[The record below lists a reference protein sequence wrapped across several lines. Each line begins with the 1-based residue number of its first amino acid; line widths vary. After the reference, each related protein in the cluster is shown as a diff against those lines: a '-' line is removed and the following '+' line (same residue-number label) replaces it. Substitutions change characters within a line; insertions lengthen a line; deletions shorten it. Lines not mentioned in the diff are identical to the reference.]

1 VIEKHFILNKEIGGP
16 DAAFSLDE
24 TEFTQMVQSVREAE
38 KSIGKISYQLTEN
51 QVAGKVFSRSL
62 YIAEDIKE
70 GELFTDKNIK
80 SVRPGFGMHPKFYSK
95 IIGKKAKKNFKKGE
109 RAE

>member
-1 VIEKHFILNKEIGGP
+1 MDNDKSKKNKPLKLSSSGRLQIRKNLGP
-16 DAAFSLDE
+16 SADK
-24 TEFTQMVQSVREAE
+24 Q
-38 KSIGKISYQLTEN
+38 K
-51 QVAGKVFSRSL
+51 AGKAFSRSL

-80 SVRPGFGMHPKFYSK
+80 SVRPGFGMHPKYYSK
-95 IIGKKAKKNFKKGE
+95 IIGKEAKKNFKKGE